1 MNQEDILALVRAGF
15 SRSEILAMQTPAAPQ
30 PEPAPAAPQPAP
42 AEPQP
47 DPEPAPQPEP
57 EPAPAAP
64 QPEPAPAA
72 PQPAPAAQPAQPSN
86 QDVLAAINSLT
97 AAIQNINRNSA
108 QQPGQNRITGDDV
121 MAGFI
126 RPPRSDNK

>member
-15 SRSEILAMQTPAAPQ
+15 TRSEILAMQTPAA
-30 PEPAPAAPQPAP
+30 EPAP

-47 DPEPAPQPEP
+47 DPEPAPAAPQPDP

-64 QPEPAPAA
+64 QPEPTPAA
-72 PQPAPAAQPAQPSN
+72 PQPAPAPQPSN
-86 QDVLAAINSLT
+86 QDVLAAINNLT

>member
-15 SRSEILAMQTPAAPQ
+15 SRSEILAMQT
-30 PEPAPAAPQPAP
+30 
-42 AEPQP
+42 
-47 DPEPAPQPEP
+47 
-57 EPAPAAP
+57 PAAP

>member
-15 SRSEILAMQTPAAPQ
+15 SRSEILAMSQPA
-30 PEPAPAAPQPAP
+30 EPAP

-47 DPEPAPQPEP
+47 DPEPAPQPDP

-64 QPEPAPAA
+64 QPEPTPAA
-72 PQPAPAAQPAQPSN
+72 PQPAPAPQPSN
-86 QDVLAAINSLT
+86 QDVLAAIQGLT

-108 QQPGQNRITGDDV
+108 QQPGQSRITGDDV

-126 RPPRSDNK
+126 RPPRPDNK

>member
-15 SRSEILAMQTPAAPQ
+15 SRSEILAMQANAA
-30 PEPAPAAPQPAP
+30 EPAP

-72 PQPAPAAQPAQPSN
+72 PQPAQPSN
-86 QDVLAAINSLT
+86 QDVLTAINSLT

>member
-1 MNQEDILALVRAGF
+1 MNPEDILALVRAGF
-15 SRSEILAMQTPAAPQ
+15 TRSEILAMQTPAAEPAPAAPQ
-30 PEPAPAAPQPAP
+30 PEPAPAAPQ
-42 AEPQP
+42 
-47 DPEPAPQPEP
+47 PAPQPEP

-72 PQPAPAAQPAQPSN
+72 PQPAPAVQPAQPSN